1 MKNKIAIIAAHPDDE
16 ILGCGATM
24 AKHIQAGD
32 EVSVLIM
39 AEGITSRDQQR
50 NRNAR
55 SEELSELAETAIAA
69 NKILGVT
76 SVTLKNFPDN
86 RMDSIDR
93 LDIIKTIEN
102 FIEKQQPD
110 IIYTHYNND
119 LNIDHRRINE
129 AVVTACR
136 PQPGSTVKSLLFF
149 EVASSTEWQIPNTF
163 SPNWF
168 VDVSETLN
176 LKLKALEAYQS
187 EMRPYPHARS
197 IQAVEHLA
205 RWRGASVGVEA
216 AEGFVLGRTLINKI

>member
-1 MKNKIAIIAAHPDDE
+1 MKNKIAVIAAHPDDE

-24 AKHIQAGD
+24 AKHIQAKD

-39 AEGITSRDQQR
+39 AEGITSRDR
-50 NRNAR
+50 LRDRDAR
-55 SEELSELAETAIAA
+55 LNELSELAQTATAA
-69 NKILGVT
+69 NNVLGVT
-76 SVTLKNFPDN
+76 SVTLKDFPDN

-102 FIEKQQPD
+102 FIDEQRPD
-110 IIYTHYNND
+110 IIYTHYIGD

-129 AVVTACR
+129 AVITACR
-136 PQPGSTVKSLLFF
+136 PQPGPSVKTLLFF

-176 LKLKALEAYQS
+176 LKLKALQTYQS

-197 IQAVEHLA
+197 IAALENLA

-216 AEGFVLGRTLINKI
+216 AEGFVLGRHKVV